1 METNYEEVKDSLLSF
16 GKKHLACQYE
26 YKRLYA
32 AESVEAVMAV
42 VKDNFSWCCQFYDF
56 ADVLLA
62 YRDQFAEHKIWINTS
77 VEIKEGVG
85 YLLTTEGEFNAES
98 RGTSTINARS
108 WGTSTINARSR
119 ETSTINAESR
129 GTSTI
134 NARSW
139 ETSTINA
146 RSRETSTIN
155 AESRGTSTINA
166 ESWETSTINAESWET
181 STINARSWETS
192 TINAESWGTST
203 INAESRETST
213 INARSWETST
223 MIIPTSAIECQVNDK
238 SIARYIQDNRVVFA
252 DDSIKFEKQG

>member
-1 METNYEEVKDSLLSF
+1 METNYKKVKDSLLYF
-16 GKKHLACQYE
+16 GKNHSACQHE

-85 YLLTTEGEFNAES
+85 YLLTTEGEFNAD
-98 RGTSTINARS
+98 S
-108 WGTSTINARSR
+108 WGA
-119 ETSTINAESR
+119 STINAESR
-129 GTSTI
+129 GTST
-134 NARSW
+134 
-139 ETSTINA
+139 
-146 RSRETSTIN
+146 
-155 AESRGTSTINA
+155 
-166 ESWETSTINAESWET
+166 
-181 STINARSWETS
+181 
-192 TINAESWGTST
+192 
-203 INAESRETST
+203 
-213 INARSWETST
+213 
-223 MIIPTSAIECQVNDK
+223 MIILTSAIECQVNDK

>member
-1 METNYEEVKDSLLSF
+1 METNYKKVKDSLLSF
-16 GKKHLACQYE
+16 GKNHSACQHG

-42 VKDNFSWCCQFYDF
+42 VKDNFSWCCQFADF

-62 YRDQFAEHKIWINTS
+62 HREQFAEHKIWINTS

-98 RGTSTINARS
+98 
-108 WGTSTINARSR
+108 
-119 ETSTINAESR
+119 
-129 GTSTI
+129 
-134 NARSW
+134 W
-139 ETSTINA
+139 E
-146 RSRETSTIN
+146 
-155 AESRGTSTINA
+155 
-166 ESWETSTINAESWET
+166 
-181 STINARSWETS
+181 
-192 TINAESWGTST
+192 TST

-213 INARSWETST
+213 INARSWGTSTINAESWGTST
-223 MIIPTSAIECQVNDK
+223 MIILTSAIECQVNDK

>member
-16 GKKHLACQYE
+16 GKNHSACQYE

-146 RSRETSTIN
+146 RSREASTINARSRETSTIN
-155 AESRGTSTINA
+155 AESRG
-166 ESWETSTINAESWET
+166 
-181 STINARSWETS
+181 TS

>member
-1 METNYEEVKDSLLSF
+1 MKTNYEEVKDSLLSF
-16 GKKHLACQYE
+16 GKNHSACQYE

-98 RGTSTINARS
+98 G
-108 WGTSTINARSR
+108 
-119 ETSTINAESR
+119 
-129 GTSTI
+129 
-134 NARSW
+134 
-139 ETSTINA
+139 
-146 RSRETSTIN
+146 
-155 AESRGTSTINA
+155 GTSTINA
-166 ESWETSTINAESWET
+166 ESW
-181 STINARSWETS
+181 
-192 TINAESWGTST
+192 G
-203 INAESRETST
+203 
-213 INARSWETST
+213 TST

>member
-16 GKKHLACQYE
+16 GKKHSACQYE

-85 YLLTTEGEFNAES
+85 CLLTTEGEFNARS
-98 RGTSTINARS
+98 WGASTINARS
-108 WGTSTINARSR
+108 WR
-119 ETSTINAESR
+119 
-129 GTSTI
+129 
-134 NARSW
+134 
-139 ETSTINA
+139 
-146 RSRETSTIN
+146 
-155 AESRGTSTINA
+155 
-166 ESWETSTINAESWET
+166 
-181 STINARSWETS
+181 
-192 TINAESWGTST
+192 TST

-213 INARSWETST
+213 INARSWGTSTINARSWEAST

>member
-1 METNYEEVKDSLLSF
+1 MKTNYEEVKDSLLSF
-16 GKKHLACQYE
+16 GKNHSACQYE

-42 VKDNFSWCCQFYDF
+42 VKDNFSWCCRSYDF

-98 RGTSTINARS
+98 R
-108 WGTSTINARSR
+108 
-119 ETSTINAESR
+119 
-129 GTSTI
+129 
-134 NARSW
+134 
-139 ETSTINA
+139 
-146 RSRETSTIN
+146 
-155 AESRGTSTINA
+155 
-166 ESWETSTINAESWET
+166 
-181 STINARSWETS
+181 
-192 TINAESWGTST
+192 
-203 INAESRETST
+203 
-213 INARSWETST
+213 ETST

>member
-1 METNYEEVKDSLLSF
+1 MKTNYEEVKDSLLSF
-16 GKKHLACQYE
+16 GKKHSACQYE

-85 YLLTTEGEFNAES
+85 CLLTTAGEF
-98 RGTSTINARS
+98 NARS
-108 WGTSTINARSR
+108 WG
-119 ETSTINAESR
+119 
-129 GTSTI
+129 
-134 NARSW
+134 
-139 ETSTINA
+139 
-146 RSRETSTIN
+146 
-155 AESRGTSTINA
+155 
-166 ESWETSTINAESWET
+166 
-181 STINARSWETS
+181 TS

-213 INARSWETST
+213 INAESWETSTINARSRETSTINARSWRTSTINAESWETST

>member
-1 METNYEEVKDSLLSF
+1 METNYKKVKDSLLSF
-16 GKKHLACQYE
+16 GKNHSACQHE

-98 RGTSTINARS
+98 WGTSTINAES

-119 ETSTINAESR
+119 ETSTINAR
-129 GTSTI
+129 
-134 NARSW
+134 
-139 ETSTINA
+139 
-146 RSRETSTIN
+146 
-155 AESRGTSTINA
+155 
-166 ESWETSTINAESWET
+166 
-181 STINARSWETS
+181 
-192 TINAESWGTST
+192 
-203 INAESRETST
+203 SRETST
-213 INARSWETST
+213 INARSWGTST
-223 MIIPTSAIECQVNDK
+223 MIILTSAIECQVNDK

>member
-16 GKKHLACQYE
+16 GKNHSACQYE

-98 RGTSTINARS
+98 R
-108 WGTSTINARSR
+108 
-119 ETSTINAESR
+119 
-129 GTSTI
+129 
-134 NARSW
+134 
-139 ETSTINA
+139 
-146 RSRETSTIN
+146 ETSTIN

-192 TINAESWGTST
+192 TINAR
-203 INAESRETST
+203 SRETST
-213 INARSWETST
+213 INARSRETST

>member
-1 METNYEEVKDSLLSF
+1 METNYKKVKDSLLSF
-16 GKKHLACQYE
+16 GKNHSACQHE

-98 RGTSTINARS
+98 
-108 WGTSTINARSR
+108 WGTSTINA
-119 ETSTINAESR
+119 E
-129 GTSTI
+129 
-134 NARSW
+134 SW

-155 AESRGTSTINA
+155 AR
-166 ESWETSTINAESWET
+166 
-181 STINARSWETS
+181 
-192 TINAESWGTST
+192 SWGTST
-203 INAESRETST
+203 
-213 INARSWETST
+213 
-223 MIIPTSAIECQVNDK
+223 MIILTSAIECQVNDK

>member
-1 METNYEEVKDSLLSF
+1 METNYKKVKDSLLSF
-16 GKKHLACQYE
+16 GKNHSACQHE

-98 RGTSTINARS
+98 
-108 WGTSTINARSR
+108 W
-119 ETSTINAESR
+119 
-129 GTSTI
+129 
-134 NARSW
+134 
-139 ETSTINA
+139 
-146 RSRETSTIN
+146 
-155 AESRGTSTINA
+155 GTSTINA
-166 ESWETSTINAESWET
+166 ESWGTSTINAESWET
-181 STINARSWETS
+181 STINARSW
-192 TINAESWGTST
+192 G
-203 INAESRETST
+203 
-213 INARSWETST
+213 TST
-223 MIIPTSAIECQVNDK
+223 MIILTSAIECQVNDK

>member
-1 METNYEEVKDSLLSF
+1 MKTNYEEVKDSLLSF
-16 GKKHLACQYE
+16 GKKHSACQYE

-85 YLLTTEGEFNAES
+85 CLLTTEGEF
-98 RGTSTINARS
+98 NARS
-108 WGTSTINARSR
+108 WGTSTINA
-119 ETSTINAESR
+119 
-129 GTSTI
+129 
-134 NARSW
+134 
-139 ETSTINA
+139 
-146 RSRETSTIN
+146 
-155 AESRGTSTINA
+155 
-166 ESWETSTINAESWET
+166 
-181 STINARSWETS
+181 
-192 TINAESWGTST
+192 ESWG
-203 INAESRETST
+203 
-213 INARSWETST
+213 TST

>member
-1 METNYEEVKDSLLSF
+1 MKTNYEEVKDSLLSF
-16 GKKHLACQYE
+16 GKKHSACQLE

-32 AESVEAVMAV
+32 TESVEEVMAV

-98 RGTSTINARS
+98 WGTSTINARS
-108 WGTSTINARSR
+108 WGTSTINA
-119 ETSTINAESR
+119 E
-129 GTSTI
+129 
-134 NARSW
+134 
-139 ETSTINA
+139 
-146 RSRETSTIN
+146 
-155 AESRGTSTINA
+155 
-166 ESWETSTINAESWET
+166 
-181 STINARSWETS
+181 
-192 TINAESWGTST
+192 
-203 INAESRETST
+203 
-213 INARSWETST
+213 SWETST

>member
-16 GKKHLACQYE
+16 GKKHSACQYE

-85 YLLTTEGEFNAES
+85 CLLTTEGEF
-98 RGTSTINARS
+98 NARS
-108 WGTSTINARSR
+108 WGTSTINA
-119 ETSTINAESR
+119 ESR
-129 GTSTI
+129 
-134 NARSW
+134 
-139 ETSTINA
+139 
-146 RSRETSTIN
+146 
-155 AESRGTSTINA
+155 
-166 ESWETSTINAESWET
+166 
-181 STINARSWETS
+181 
-192 TINAESWGTST
+192 
-203 INAESRETST
+203 
-213 INARSWETST
+213 ETST

>member
-16 GKKHLACQYE
+16 GKNHSACQYE

-98 RGTSTINARS
+98 
-108 WGTSTINARSR
+108 W
-119 ETSTINAESR
+119 
-129 GTSTI
+129 
-134 NARSW
+134 
-139 ETSTINA
+139 
-146 RSRETSTIN
+146 
-155 AESRGTSTINA
+155 GTSTINA
-166 ESWETSTINAESWET
+166 ESW
-181 STINARSWETS
+181 
-192 TINAESWGTST
+192 
-203 INAESRETST
+203 ETST

>member
-16 GKKHLACQYE
+16 GKNHSACQYE

-98 RGTSTINARS
+98 WGTSTINAESWGTSTINAES

-119 ETSTINAESR
+119 ETSTINAES
-129 GTSTI
+129 
-134 NARSW
+134 W

-146 RSRETSTIN
+146 RSREASTIN

-166 ESWETSTINAESWET
+166 ESWETSTINA
-181 STINARSWETS
+181 RS
-192 TINAESWGTST
+192 
-203 INAESRETST
+203 R
-213 INARSWETST
+213 ETST

>member
-16 GKKHLACQYE
+16 GKKHSACQYE

-62 YRDQFAEHKIWINTS
+62 YRGQFAEHKIWINTS

-85 YLLTTEGEFNAES
+85 CLLTTEGEF
-98 RGTSTINARS
+98 
-108 WGTSTINARSR
+108 NARSR
-119 ETSTINAESR
+119 ETSTINAE
-129 GTSTI
+129 
-134 NARSW
+134 
-139 ETSTINA
+139 
-146 RSRETSTIN
+146 
-155 AESRGTSTINA
+155 
-166 ESWETSTINAESWET
+166 
-181 STINARSWETS
+181 
-192 TINAESWGTST
+192 
-203 INAESRETST
+203 
-213 INARSWETST
+213 SWETST

>member
-1 METNYEEVKDSLLSF
+1 MKTNYEEVKDSLLSF
-16 GKKHLACQYE
+16 GKKHSACQYE

-85 YLLTTEGEFNAES
+85 CLLTTEGEFNA
-98 RGTSTINARS
+98 R
-108 WGTSTINARSR
+108 
-119 ETSTINAESR
+119 
-129 GTSTI
+129 
-134 NARSW
+134 
-139 ETSTINA
+139 
-146 RSRETSTIN
+146 
-155 AESRGTSTINA
+155 
-166 ESWETSTINAESWET
+166 
-181 STINARSWETS
+181 
-192 TINAESWGTST
+192 SWGTST

-213 INARSWETST
+213 INARSRETSTINAESWGTST

>member
-1 METNYEEVKDSLLSF
+1 METNYKKVKDSLLSF
-16 GKKHLACQYE
+16 GKNHSACQHG

-42 VKDNFSWCCQFYDF
+42 VKDNFSWCCQFADF

-62 YRDQFAEHKIWINTS
+62 HREQFAEHKIWINTS

-98 RGTSTINARS
+98 
-108 WGTSTINARSR
+108 
-119 ETSTINAESR
+119 
-129 GTSTI
+129 
-134 NARSW
+134 
-139 ETSTINA
+139 
-146 RSRETSTIN
+146 
-155 AESRGTSTINA
+155 
-166 ESWETSTINAESWET
+166 
-181 STINARSWETS
+181 
-192 TINAESWGTST
+192 WGTST

-223 MIIPTSAIECQVNDK
+223 INAESWETSTINARSWGTSTINAESWETSTINAESRETSTINAESWETSTMIILTSAIECQVNDK

>member
-16 GKKHLACQYE
+16 GKNHSACQYE

-98 RGTSTINARS
+98 
-108 WGTSTINARSR
+108 WG
-119 ETSTINAESR
+119 
-129 GTSTI
+129 
-134 NARSW
+134 
-139 ETSTINA
+139 
-146 RSRETSTIN
+146 
-155 AESRGTSTINA
+155 
-166 ESWETSTINAESWET
+166 TSTINAESWET
-181 STINARSWETS
+181 STINARSREAS

-203 INAESRETST
+203 INAESWGTSTINARSREASTINAESWGTSTINAESWGTSTINARSREASTINAESWGTSTINARSWETST

>member
-1 METNYEEVKDSLLSF
+1 MKTNYEEVKDSLLFF

-85 YLLTTEGEFNAES
+85 CLLTTEGEFNARS
-98 RGTSTINARS
+98 WGTSTINAES

-119 ETSTINAESR
+119 ETSTINA
-129 GTSTI
+129 
-134 NARSW
+134 RSW
-139 ETSTINA
+139 
-146 RSRETSTIN
+146 
-155 AESRGTSTINA
+155 G
-166 ESWETSTINAESWET
+166 
-181 STINARSWETS
+181 
-192 TINAESWGTST
+192 
-203 INAESRETST
+203 
-213 INARSWETST
+213 TST

>member
-1 METNYEEVKDSLLSF
+1 
-16 GKKHLACQYE
+16 
-26 YKRLYA
+26 
-32 AESVEAVMAV
+32 MAV

-98 RGTSTINARS
+98 
-108 WGTSTINARSR
+108 WGTSTINA
-119 ETSTINAESR
+119 E
-129 GTSTI
+129 
-134 NARSW
+134 SW

-155 AESRGTSTINA
+155 AR
-166 ESWETSTINAESWET
+166 
-181 STINARSWETS
+181 
-192 TINAESWGTST
+192 SWGTST
-203 INAESRETST
+203 
-213 INARSWETST
+213 
-223 MIIPTSAIECQVNDK
+223 MIILTSAIECQVNDK

>member
-16 GKKHLACQYE
+16 GKKHSACQYE

-85 YLLTTEGEFNAES
+85 CLLTTEGEFNA
-98 RGTSTINARS
+98 R
-108 WGTSTINARSR
+108 
-119 ETSTINAESR
+119 
-129 GTSTI
+129 
-134 NARSW
+134 
-139 ETSTINA
+139 
-146 RSRETSTIN
+146 
-155 AESRGTSTINA
+155 
-166 ESWETSTINAESWET
+166 
-181 STINARSWETS
+181 
-192 TINAESWGTST
+192 SWGTST

-213 INARSWETST
+213 INAESRETSTINARSWGTSTINAESRETST

>member
-16 GKKHLACQYE
+16 GKKHSACQYE

-85 YLLTTEGEFNAES
+85 CLLTTEGEFNA
-98 RGTSTINARS
+98 RS
-108 WGTSTINARSR
+108 W
-119 ETSTINAESR
+119 
-129 GTSTI
+129 
-134 NARSW
+134 
-139 ETSTINA
+139 
-146 RSRETSTIN
+146 ETSTIN

-166 ESWETSTINAESWET
+166 E
-181 STINARSWETS
+181 
-192 TINAESWGTST
+192 
-203 INAESRETST
+203 
-213 INARSWETST
+213 SWETST

>member
-16 GKKHLACQYE
+16 GKKHSACQYE

-98 RGTSTINARS
+98 RGTSTINA
-108 WGTSTINARSR
+108 
-119 ETSTINAESR
+119 
-129 GTSTI
+129 
-134 NARSW
+134 
-139 ETSTINA
+139 
-146 RSRETSTIN
+146 
-155 AESRGTSTINA
+155 
-166 ESWETSTINAESWET
+166 ESW
-181 STINARSWETS
+181 
-192 TINAESWGTST
+192 
-203 INAESRETST
+203 ETST